1 MGLRPAKSRRRRAGT
16 SPSPPAA
23 RSKCKHWAAA
33 DRTGQHIAPVG
44 SHPQLCDL
52 AEVQPRLRLRAR
64 LVRELAARSRP
75 SRRRRLAGTNQP
87 STGAVKCNPASA
99 RRAAPRAGRRHV
111 AARLPACSG
120 SIVARRHRRVVAS
133 TMAAHRCTSTPI
145 EVVGV
150 PKVAPSYCS
159 SGVAA
164 HLPVPAAC
172 LWRVGVVQ
180 LDHGRREQP
189 PSPAGASR
197 DPESGTYSSSGKG
210 PRGKI
215 ESLARCLSPPR
226 ACPPLAGGLVAVVV
240 PRVRRADCPLSSGC
254 CVTAPAAYPP
264 RAPEWST
271 AAFMR
276 RTKVAAIDVGCL
288 LSAVSPV
295 TTFLRL
301 SRRVGGGAHRASEDS
316 WSSWTSSTSWT
327 S

>member
-1 MGLRPAKSRRRRAGT
+1 MGLRPANSRRRRAGT

-120 SIVARRHRRVVAS
+120 SIVARRHRRAVAS

-145 EVVGV
+145 EVVG
-150 PKVAPSYCS
+150 AP
-159 SGVAA
+159 GGA
-164 HLPVPAAC
+164 
-172 LWRVGVVQ
+172 VVLQ
-180 LDHGRREQP
+180 QRRRG
-189 PSPAGASR
+189 SPAGASGR
-197 DPESGTYSSSGKG
+197 P
-210 PRGKI
+210 
-215 ESLARCLSPPR
+215 LARRRGLEVRGTTPRYHDTLCIWAPPR
-226 ACPPLAGGLVAVVV
+226 AAQT
-240 PRVRRADCPLSSGC
+240 VRS
-254 CVTAPAAYPP
+254 
-264 RAPEWST
+264 
-271 AAFMR
+271 
-276 RTKVAAIDVGCL
+276 L
-288 LSAVSPV
+288 LGVNS
-295 TTFLRL
+295 
-301 SRRVGGGAHRASEDS
+301 
-316 WSSWTSSTSWT
+316 
-327 S
+327 